1 MKIQITIEK
10 NGKVKIEVFN
20 TLGQKCLKTK
30 QLEERLG
37 ITENKTFKPEFYI
50 EENTNTQE
58 IKL

>member
-10 NGKVKIEVFN
+10 NGKVKIEVLN
-20 TLGQKCLKTK
+20 TLGQKCLQTK
-30 QLEERLG
+30 QLEEKLG
-37 ITENKTFKPEFYI
+37 ITESKTFKPEFYT